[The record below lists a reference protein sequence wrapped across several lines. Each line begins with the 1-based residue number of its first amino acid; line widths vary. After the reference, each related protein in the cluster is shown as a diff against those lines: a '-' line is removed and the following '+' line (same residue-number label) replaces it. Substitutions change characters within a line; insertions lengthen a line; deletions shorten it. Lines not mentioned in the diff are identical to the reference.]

1 MVKLFFFGCWGYLG
15 EGSGLEK
22 VFASLNKKVRNGDH
36 VVILGD
42 NYYPSKK
49 IKSEGKK
56 KNYFTSDVEM
66 ANIFDNLIN
75 LKEKNCHIHLLM
87 GNHEYKDDTITEEE
101 YREMRR
107 EMEEKQGG
115 GLRLIQNGDPTI
127 FKTFDLEYKHI
138 KTLGLDSDIGMCP
151 IDGLPHTLLLKL
163 DTNMFT
169 INKHK
174 AVKLPYVYNG
184 NFTAHSLIGN
194 QNFDDIQRV
203 FICGHIPIG
212 SKIFKDGTHK
222 LDQSL
227 PIQLY
232 DLMFEL
238 VKNIKSKNEGIKIY
252 YMCADTHYFQRLEI
266 EMKRGGKS
274 YQLEQFVAGT
284 GGNKLDPWVEDKNME
299 MEYER
304 VKRQTEFHYEIIE
317 TQREHG
323 YVMVDGTEDP
333 KFISVPS
340 HEGGGYKEVKSGYKS
355 KRKTK
360 KRKTNK
366 RKTNKRKT
374 NKRKTKKLKRKPKRK
389 TKRDSKKHN

>member
-42 NYYPSKK
+42 NYYPSEK
-49 IKSEGKK
+49 IESEGEKK
-56 KNYFTSDVEM
+56 KHFTS
-66 ANIFDNLIN
+66 
-75 LKEKNCHIHLLM
+75 LKEIDEIFKYLNILRTKNCHIHLLM
-87 GNHEYKDDTITEEE
+87 GNHEYKDDTLTFED
-101 YREMRR
+101 YL
-107 EMEEKQGG
+107 KHYLKHKKGQGG
-115 GLRLIQNGDPTI
+115 GLKLIQTGDPSK

-169 INKHK
+169 IDKHNKE
-174 AVKLPYVYNG
+174 VVLPYEYNG
-184 NFTAHSLIGN
+184 NFTAYSLIGN

-212 SKIFKDGTHK
+212 SKIYKKGKHK

-252 YMCADTHYFQRLEI
+252 YMCADTHYFQRVEI
-266 EMKRGGKS
+266 EMKRGDKS

-304 VKRQTEFHYEIIE
+304 VKGQTEFHYEIIE
-317 TQREHG
+317 TQRDHG

-340 HEGGGYKEVKSGYKS
+340 HEGGGYKEVKSGHKS

-360 KRKTNK
+360 
-366 RKTNKRKT
+366 
-374 NKRKTKKLKRKPKRK
+374 KRKTKKLKRKPKRK
-389 TKRDSKKHN
+389 TKKRKTKKKTKRKSKKYK